1 MNERNQELIVD
12 LIGGR
17 LSLDEEREAFARI
30 ENDPDFRAE
39 YETQISAISMLEASS
54 TPLMTPDE
62 RSTLH
67 ALLRQQLHL
76 DDTPVPIVAVTSRW
90 QRWWAPLGGLAVAAA
105 VVVGAVVIL
114 PGALSSSDSDG
125 SFETA
130 SAEIATTAP
139 NASLADG
146 LAEETE
152 DQNGGAD
159 AAAPQATESAVAGGS
174 TADEDVPSTTT
185 AAAYNA
191 AEAPTAL
198 PYLSDVDLEALESEL
213 SSDPESLR
221 NSISTPS
228 TKSSELD
235 PSQVEACLDSLRAD
249 DTASSFSPLATT
261 TYEGT
266 ESVVVSV
273 SPSEGDPFLAVF
285 AVDSCRELAST
296 QG

>member
-1 MNERNQELIVD
+1 
-12 LIGGR
+12 
-17 LSLDEEREAFARI
+17 
-30 ENDPDFRAE
+30 
-39 YETQISAISMLEASS
+39 
-54 TPLMTPDE
+54 
-62 RSTLH
+62 
-67 ALLRQQLHL
+67 
-76 DDTPVPIVAVTSRW
+76 
-90 QRWWAPLGGLAVAAA
+90 
-105 VVVGAVVIL
+105 
-114 PGALSSSDSDG
+114 
-125 SFETA
+125 
-130 SAEIATTAP
+130 
-139 NASLADG
+139 
-146 LAEETE
+146 
-152 DQNGGAD
+152 
-159 AAAPQATESAVAGGS
+159 
-174 TADEDVPSTTT
+174 
-185 AAAYNA
+185 
-191 AEAPTAL
+191 
-198 PYLSDVDLEALESEL
+198 PYLSDIDLEALEREL